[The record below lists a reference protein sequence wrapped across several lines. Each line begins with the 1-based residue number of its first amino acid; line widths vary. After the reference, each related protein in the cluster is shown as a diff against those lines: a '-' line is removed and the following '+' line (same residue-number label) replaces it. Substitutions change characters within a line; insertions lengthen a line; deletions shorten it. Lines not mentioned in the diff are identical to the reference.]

1 MSEAGLLIKN
11 DNNDLL
17 LNETYNNLYLF
28 RKLKLTDLP
37 YQTVGS
43 GTNPSL
49 SFATDIRENEILAPI
64 ARADGSSL
72 DAFSI
77 RANKWVIYAPRT
89 WQSSTSELLA
99 DLDDVYVYIFGI
111 NTSTETSASG
121 YGLQVFDEN
130 GVCVYNSNN
139 KPMRV
144 LHYANSVGDTDNTDA
159 VLDGYV
165 VPSNKVC
172 AVWNCNIV
180 RVSRGINLT
189 RPMYFLNAYHA
200 DNDEIKQQ
208 GVVLGGAPVSFMA
221 GDYIGYMV
229 VDVTGY

>member
-43 GTNPSL
+43 GTNANL

-64 ARADGSSL
+64 ARADGSAL

-77 RANKWVIYAPRT
+77 RANMWVIYVPRKNRT
-89 WQSSTSELLA
+89 IDAVLE
-99 DLDDVYVYIFGI
+99 DMDNVYVYIFGV

-144 LHYANSVGDTDNTDA
+144 LHYANSVGDTDYTDA

-208 GVVLGGAPVSFMA
+208 GMVLGGAPVSFMA

-229 VDVTGY
+229 VDVTNY